1 MIDLELIKGLKEENS
16 KVNQV
21 KGFLDDISLIPP
33 LEKSN
38 SGSGGLVK
46 LNQKECEYPRTIVE
60 LFINGEENK

>member
-46 LNQKECEYPRTIVE
+46 LN
-60 LFINGEENK
+60 L